1 MKNVRSKPFP
11 MAKANAFFSRIWF
24 LVKPKK
30 TRVYCGK
37 KYVCKQTF
45 ISHAYV
51 LSYLGTSYYSLTFY
65 FRMR

>member
-1 MKNVRSKPFP
+1 MKNERSKPFP

-45 ISHAYV
+45 IRHAYV